1 MYDTLIA
8 KPRTSGRFASLMDLY
23 EQNYLLVRL
32 LAPSLRKMG
41 AGVHRSEIADALPL
55 ELSGIEHNRY
65 TTTFKLTYCFSD
77 SGQGREPREPDLT
90 IRLYHDACTCEVM
103 SGLISS
109 CRVESRRVRDLEQ
122 GYRLNRFLNKWLR
135 YCLRQGHGFP
145 PSGRAGAGQ
154 EPAPRHAPRTLVQS
168 RQN

>member
-23 EQNYLLVRL
+23 EQNYMLVRL

-41 AGVHRSEIADALPL
+41 AGEYLSEIPDALPL
-55 ELSGIEHNRY
+55 EMSGIVHNRY
-65 TTTFKLTYCFSD
+65 TTTFNLTYRFSD
-77 SGQGREPREPDLT
+77 HGQGRQPREPDLT

-109 CRVESRRVRDLEQ
+109 CRVESRRVRDLVN

-145 PSGRAGAGQ
+145 PSGRSAVGR
-154 EPAPRHAPRTLVQS
+154 ESAPLNTARKLVQS